1 MPNEA
6 MTLGEMVDKV
16 PELYE
21 AMRERD
27 SLANHVC
34 ELIARNAQY
43 RETFH
48 RWKKQRKLV
57 VSLAAKAMGA

>member
-1 MPNEA
+1 
-6 MTLGEMVDKV
+6 MVEKV

-21 AMRERD
+21 ALRERD

-43 RETFH
+43 GETFH
-48 RWKKQRKLV
+48 RWQKQRKRAL
-57 VSLAAKAMGA
+57 SLAAKAMGAEDPNG